1 MRRTLSAA
9 IFLALIAAPAG
20 AAECGP
26 ATYTNE
32 TGTDQAVGV
41 QLGEGYVETVVAA
54 GDTIEYW
61 ESAPGRSWAVWD
73 LASGDVVASGVQC
86 GEPVVVENP
95 VVDVG
100 PEITDAPLVVVDD
113 SDLVVRVADEPAP
126 PPATVPYVAPHLPA
140 GVWAE

>member
-26 ATYTNE
+26 ATYTND
-32 TGTDQAVGV
+32 TGTDRAVAV
-41 QLGEGYVETVVAA
+41 QLGEGYEEIVVAA
-54 GDTIEYW
+54 GGTIEYW
-61 ESAPGRSWAVWD
+61 ESAPGSSWAVWD
-73 LASGDVVASGVQC
+73 LASGDVIAQGVQC

-95 VVDVG
+95 VVD
-100 PEITDAPLVVVDD
+100 TDAVVVPVLPIVDD
-113 SDLVVRVADEPAP
+113 SDLVVTIPVESPQP
-126 PPATVPYVAPHLPA
+126 MSYPAPHLPA